1 MVPTRQ
7 PKNGG
12 TGDAES
18 PPMAQARRGDR
29 TATPLVW
36 TVPGFVGTV
45 RVSTAFGDVPLK
57 LLRQHDPLRTVQG
70 PIAKVAKVTAIHL
83 DEDFLSANRDALPV
97 LIPADLF
104 GPGRPVVDVFVSP
117 QQRINV
123 SPGQF
128 RQDFRLARDLEGRP
142 GVMRVPQMTVSYYSF
157 ECTTPAAVLI
167 EGLCVSTG
175 P

>member
-1 MVPTRQ
+1 MELTRAPQ
-7 PKNGG
+7 IGQ
-12 TGDAES
+12 TFDAAS
-18 PPMAQARRGDR
+18 PSVVQSRLRDR
-29 TATPLVW
+29 TIAPLVW
-36 TVPGFVGTV
+36 TLPGFVGTA
-45 RVSTAFGDVPLK
+45 RASTAFGDVPLK

-70 PIAKVAKVTAIHL
+70 PIAKVAKVTATHL

-97 LIPADLF
+97 LIPAGLF
-104 GPGRPVVDVFVSP
+104 GPGRPVVDVLVSP

-142 GVMRVPQMTVSYYSF
+142 GVMRAPQMTVSYYSF

-175 P
+175 T